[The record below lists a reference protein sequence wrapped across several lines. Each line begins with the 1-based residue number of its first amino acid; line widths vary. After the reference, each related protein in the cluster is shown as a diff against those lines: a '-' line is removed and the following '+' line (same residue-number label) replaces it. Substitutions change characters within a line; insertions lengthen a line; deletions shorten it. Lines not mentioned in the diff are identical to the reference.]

1 MDENATSQHTEH
13 AALSASTRPASSRP
27 SSKKATASF
36 KGHILAH
43 SKAQRVEA
51 AAKKKKKAAKA
62 ANNQKKPWN
71 AKQGKGYILRGGRR
85 VHSGK

>member
-1 MDENATSQHTEH
+1 MSHEKAHRAE
-13 AALSASTRPASSRP
+13 AAVK
-27 SSKKATASF
+27 KKATF
-36 KGHILAH
+36 
-43 SKAQRVEA
+43 A
-51 AAKKKKKAAKA
+51 ADKKKAAKA